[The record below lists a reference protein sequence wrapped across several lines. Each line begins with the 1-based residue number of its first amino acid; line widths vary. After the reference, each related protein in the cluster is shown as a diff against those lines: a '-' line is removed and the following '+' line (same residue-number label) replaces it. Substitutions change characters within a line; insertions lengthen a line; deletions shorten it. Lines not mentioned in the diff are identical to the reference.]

1 MLSFFRK
8 WLTSWPVLAL
18 LGLVLVA
25 FVVTGVGDPFGGG
38 GPDTSVARVGNAKI
52 TETRLLAQFDR
63 IVRRARQ
70 DNPQLTAQQ
79 VAREG
84 GVVQVL
90 DQLIATTSLEEFAT
104 KVGIGVS
111 ERMIDGEIA
120 SVPAFKVAGKFD
132 QDTFRR
138 ILAQQRLSEREL
150 REGLRG
156 DLIRRQMLAPVTAGT
171 VQPLGLVAPY
181 AELLIESR
189 QGEIGLVPP
198 TAVPEPAAPTAAQLQ
213 SYYDRTKSR
222 YLRPEQRAFRYAA
235 IDAEAI
241 AAAVALSDAE
251 IADYFSKNKAK
262 LGGIETRQLAQVV
275 VPDEAQARR
284 LAAEVRGGKSFAAVA
299 AEAGFTATDI
309 ALGTLDE
316 AKFAG
321 ATNAAVARAAFALPG
336 PGLAGPVK
344 SDFGWHL
351 VFVEAVV
358 PAKVRSADEARGE
371 VIAALRRDKAE
382 QALSDTVGNIEDAFT
397 DKQGFLDVAKANKLT
412 VVDVPL
418 ATATGDLAGGG
429 LVAEGA
435 AALLPRAFDSDPAD
449 GPHVVEAAPGQF
461 AIIEVTKLVPAT
473 PAPMA
478 TVRPQLIAGWLAEA
492 RSAAVKKLAEAIVAD
507 VNKGQTLAAALS
519 ARKLPAPQQVSGRRL
534 DAMQNPQITP
544 PEQLFLSLPKGGIRA
559 APAGPMGGYIV
570 VQVTAVTPGDLAA
583 FPGLTSAMADQFKT
597 IAPEEQATD
606 FARAVER
613 EVGVKRNPQALAAV
627 ARRVIGEG
635 DAAAK

>member
-25 FVVTGVGDPFGGG
+25 FVVTGIGDPFGGG
-38 GPDTSVARVGNAKI
+38 GPDTSVARVGSAKI
-52 TETRLLAQFDR
+52 TESQLLSQFDR

-70 DNPQLTAQQ
+70 DNPQLTTQQ

-90 DQLIATTSLEEFAT
+90 DQLIATTALEEFAS

-150 REGLRG
+150 RDGLRN
-156 DLIRRQMLAPVTAGT
+156 DLIRRQMLAPVTAGL

-181 AELLIESR
+181 AELLVESR
-189 QGEIGLVPP
+189 QGAVGLVPP
-198 TAVPEPAAPTAAQLQ
+198 TAVPEPAAPTETQLQ
-213 SYYDRTKSR
+213 SYYDRTKAR

-275 VPDEAQARR
+275 VPDEAQAAK

-299 AEAGFTATDI
+299 AQAGFTPADI
-309 ALGTLDE
+309 ALGTIDE

-321 ATNAAVARAAFALPG
+321 ATNAAVARAAFGLAG

-351 VFVEAVV
+351 VMVEAVI
-358 PAKVRSADEARGE
+358 PAKVRSVEEARGE

-382 QALSDTVGNIEDAFT
+382 QALSDTVGDIEDAFT
-397 DKQGFLDVAKANKLT
+397 DKQGFVDVAKTHKLA

-418 ATATGDLAGGG
+418 STATGDLAAGG
-429 LVAEGA
+429 LVGEGA

-449 GPHVVEAAPGQF
+449 GPHVVEASPGQF
-461 AIIEVTKLVPAT
+461 AIIEVVKLVPAT

-478 TVRPQLIAGWLAEA
+478 SVRPQLIAGWLADA
-492 RSAAVKKLAEAIVAD
+492 RSAAVKKLAEAIVAE
-507 VNKGQTLAAALS
+507 VEKGSTLAAALS
-519 ARKLPAPQQVSGRRL
+519 ARRLPPPQPVSGRRL
-534 DAMQNPQITP
+534 DAMQNPQISA

-559 APAGPMGGYIV
+559 APAGPMGGYII
-570 VQVTAVTPGDLAA
+570 VQVTGVTPGDLAA
-583 FPGLTSAMADQFKT
+583 FPGLTSAMAEQFKT
-597 IAPEEQATD
+597 MAPEELAAD

-613 EVGVKRNPQALAAV
+613 EVGAKRNPNAVAAV
-627 ARRVIGEG
+627 TRRIIGEG